1 MVNKFINRRLLFIS
15 MIVSGILLL
24 ILTSFCASNTN
35 NEESVQNSN
44 EANATHTREKPI
56 IIWFHNVATT
66 KAVILEKAISNGIIS
81 HVLLLYQHRLDAP
94 FTGVMLDRT
103 KQAVAVCKKY
113 DTKIIWVR
121 TLWPTH
127 NVESFRYSDFFDPNY
142 YARAIKEVQLEAR
155 AIGAEFTGID
165 IAPYG
170 HFPFKKQLLWGGVGG
185 VGSGKEYEPLL
196 SAVKEAVSMS
206 GQVDFVMPTYTA
218 YPRYIYN
225 VVVELGKWKIA
236 EYTYYDNPKKINDRR
251 RPFDIFGAYIST
263 TKRNRRNPKT
273 PFFTAK
279 EILERQ
285 ELWAHKHGLM
295 LYPKEDRIERVAE
308 IISAISS
315 IHPER
320 RQEAGK

>member
-1 MVNKFINRRLLFIS
+1 MVNEFINRRLLFIFT
-15 MIVSGILLL
+15 IVSGIVLLM
-24 ILTSFCASNTN
+24 LTNFCVSNTDSN
-35 NEESVQNSN
+35 IPVQEIDDSN
-44 EANATHTREKPI
+44 APQPKDKPI
-56 IIWFHNVATT
+56 IIWFHNVPMT

-94 FTGVMLDRT
+94 LTGAMLDRT
-103 KQAVAVCKKY
+103 MQAAAVCKKY
-113 DTKIIWVR
+113 DTKIIWAR

-165 IAPYG
+165 IEPYG
-170 HFPFKKQLLWGGVGG
+170 SFPFKKQLLRGG
-185 VGSGKEYEPLL
+185 VGSGKEYEPLV

-218 YPRYIYN
+218 SPRYIYN

-236 EYTYYDNPKKINDRR
+236 EHTYFDNPKKINDRR

-285 ELWAHKHGLM
+285 ELWAHKRGLM
-295 LYPKEDRIERVAE
+295 LYPKEDEIKAVANQLSQ
-308 IISAISS
+308 IKTIV
-315 IHPER
+315 PE
-320 RQEAGK
+320 K

>member
-1 MVNKFINRRLLFIS
+1 MLNKFTNKRFLLIFI
-15 MIVSGILLL
+15 IVSGIVLLM
-24 ILTSFCASNTN
+24 LTNFCVSNTDSN
-35 NEESVQNSN
+35 IPVQEIDDSN
-44 EANATHTREKPI
+44 APQPKEKPI
-56 IIWFHNVATT
+56 IIWFHNVPMT
-66 KAVILEKAISNGIIS
+66 KAVILEKAVSNGIIS

-103 KQAVAVCKKY
+103 MQAAAVCKKY
-113 DTKIIWVR
+113 GTKIIWAR

-142 YARAIKEVQLEAR
+142 YINAIEGVRLEAR

-165 IAPYG
+165 IEPYG
-170 HFPFKKQLLWGGVGG
+170 RFPFKKQLLNGD
-185 VGSGKEYEPLL
+185 VGSGKEFELL
-196 SAVKEAVSMS
+196 VSAVKKAASKS
-206 GQVDFVMPTYTA
+206 GQVDFMMPTYTRS
-218 YPRYIYN
+218 PKHLYN
-225 VVVELGKWKIA
+225 IVAELAKWKIA
-236 EYTYYDNPKKINDRR
+236 EHTYFDDPKKINDRR

-263 TKRNRRNPKT
+263 TKRNRRNPKR

-308 IISAISS
+308 MISTISS
-315 IHPER
+315 IHPKR
-320 RQEAGK
+320 RQEDGK

>member
-1 MVNKFINRRLLFIS
+1 MLNIVSKMVNEFINRRLLFIF
-15 MIVSGILLL
+15 IILSGIVLLM
-24 ILTSFCASNTN
+24 LTNFCVSNTDSN
-35 NEESVQNSN
+35 IPVQEIDDSN
-44 EANATHTREKPI
+44 APQPKDKPI
-56 IIWFHNVATT
+56 IIWFHNVPMT

-103 KQAVAVCKKY
+103 MQAAAVCKKY
-113 DTKIIWVR
+113 GTKIIWVR

-142 YARAIKEVQLEAR
+142 YASAIKEVQLEAR

-165 IAPYG
+165 IEPYG
-170 HFPFKKQLLWGGVGG
+170 HFPFKKQLLQGG
-185 VGSGKEYEPLL
+185 VGSGKEFKSLV

-218 YPRYIYN
+218 SPRHLYN

-236 EYTYYDNPKKINDRR
+236 EHTYYDNPKKINDRR
-251 RPFDIFGAYIST
+251 RPFNIFGAYIST

-273 PFFTAK
+273 PFFTAR

-285 ELWAHKHGLM
+285 DFWRDKRGLM
-295 LYPKEDRIERVAE
+295 LYPKEDEIKAVANQLSQ
-308 IISAISS
+308 IKTIV
-315 IHPER
+315 PE
-320 RQEAGK
+320 K